1 LYLEV
6 KDLTLLYDRAMV
18 LNDVCLFVDVGELIS
33 LVGPNGAGKSSLLR
47 AIAGLVKWEIETLKG
62 TTLGKI
68 TFEGSVLFG
77 GEEIV
82 KLPAH
87 EIAKRGLILCPERG
101 RPFRE
106 MTVIENLAIGAY
118 LIQDKKVIKEN
129 TEKVFNL
136 FPILKKRQNQISGTL
151 SGGERTMLS
160 IGRSLMSQT
169 KLLLVDEPSTGL
181 ASKIKEDL
189 FERIRVIHGMGI
201 TIFLTE
207 QDVSFAFDLTTRNY
221 VMSKGKVIREGT
233 AQELLDD
240 EVLRKTYLGL

>member
-1 LYLEV
+1 
-6 KDLTLLYDRAMV
+6 MV
-18 LNDVCLFVDVGELIS
+18 LNDVCLSVDVGELIS

-68 TFEGSVLFG
+68 TFGGSVLFG
-77 GEEIV
+77 EEEMV

-106 MTVIENLAIGAY
+106 MTVIENLMMGAY
-118 LIQDKKVIKEN
+118 LVQDKQAIKEN

-160 IGRSLMSQT
+160 IGRSLMSRT

-189 FERIRVIHGMGI
+189 FDRIRDIHGMGI
-201 TIFLTE
+201 MIFLTE
-207 QDVSFAFDLTTRNY
+207 QDVSFAFDLATRNY
-221 VMSKGKVIREGT
+221 VMSRGKVIREGT
-233 AQELLDD
+233 SQELLDD
-240 EVLRKTYLGL
+240 EALRRTYLGL

>member
-1 LYLEV
+1 M

-47 AIAGLVKWEIETLKG
+47 AIAGLVNWEIETLKG
-62 TTLGKI
+62 TKLGKI
-68 TFEGSVLFG
+68 TLEGSVLFG
-77 GEEIV
+77 GEEIIKV
-82 KLPAH
+82 PAH

-106 MTVIENLAIGAY
+106 MTVIENLVMGAY
-118 LIQDKKVIKEN
+118 LVQDKKVIKDN

-160 IGRSLMSQT
+160 IGRSLMSET

-189 FERIRVIHGMGI
+189 FERIRDIHGMGI

-221 VMSKGKVIREGT
+221 VMSRGKVIREGT
-233 AQELLDD
+233 AQKLLDD